1 MISQAEN
8 EWAQKESCNLD
19 GPLAGM
25 PVSLKDTVGVEGYD
39 ACIGYSR
46 WVGKK
51 VESDSP
57 LVRLLKDAGAVP
69 FVKTNIPITLLSFE
83 STNSVFGRTANPYN
97 PSFTPGGSSSGESAL
112 LALGGSRIGIGT
124 DVAGSV
130 RIPAHYAGVYAVK
143 ASVGRFPGKAGNLTS
158 MPGQEG
164 VAPVYSPMAR
174 TLEDL
179 EVFWRA
185 VVGMRPWEY
194 DYSVLEMPWKE
205 ADLAGKKL
213 RWGVMWDDGVVR
225 PSPACRRALEMVV
238 EALQRNGHSVV
249 PISPPSPKE
258 GLLIASQ
265 LLLADGN
272 KTASLPLSR
281 TEPTDPGM
289 SQSDLILSLPD
300 RKSVV

>member
-1 MISQAEN
+1 MYRILEMGGEEGGERFAIGSL
-8 EWAQKESCNLD
+8 AQGCRGRSIREDSKLGTLSI
-19 GPLAGM
+19 GPTLITHEAHHN
-25 PVSLKDTVGVEGYD
+25 PKQ
-39 ACIGYSR
+39 
-46 WVGKK
+46 
-51 VESDSP
+51 
-57 LVRLLKDAGAVP
+57 
-69 FVKTNIPITLLSFE
+69 NIPITLLSFE

-194 DYSVLEMPWKE
+194 DYSVCAYVCEIGWLVLIGLRRCWRCR
-205 ADLAGKKL
+205 GKRL
-213 RWGVMWDDGVVR
+213 IWRGRSSGGVSCGTMVRSLGCVSILDHRLTIHTGVVR

-249 PISPPSPKE
+249 P
-258 GLLIASQ
+258 
-265 LLLADGN
+265 
-272 KTASLPLSR
+272 
-281 TEPTDPGM
+281 M
-289 SQSDLILSLPD
+289 
-300 RKSVV
+300 